1 MHRKLQAGLF
11 VLGAAVFAYLVAQIG
26 AGRLAAD
33 AARTGWMFIPIVGVY
48 ALVYGCSALAWR
60 LTMKSDPHKPSFWRT
75 YAMLVSAGAL
85 NFLTP
90 VINAGG
96 EPYRIAALTP
106 WLGKRRAA
114 GSVILHRMLHSLSY
128 VLVWLT
134 ALGLAFVLLPQG
146 AAPTVALILIAV
158 ALVGVIALLLFGH
171 RRGVLERVLDWM
183 HHLPV
188 VRRLAALLEPR
199 RALLVELDRQITD
212 FYHRHPR
219 RFVQAVALE
228 YLGRCIYM
236 VELVLIAASLGIRL
250 GYLQAFAIGGL
261 EALLGN
267 LLFFVPFELGAREG
281 TFYVLFGLFGL
292 QPQLGLYA
300 SIVSRV
306 RDFAWIGLGLLL
318 MLPAAERQTVT

>member
-48 ALVYGCSALAWR
+48 AVVYGCSALAWR

-292 QPQLGLYA
+292 QPQLGLYT

>member
-48 ALVYGCSALAWR
+48 AVVYGCSALAWR

>member
-11 VLGAAVFAYLVAQIG
+11 VLGAAVFAYLVARIG

-48 ALVYGCSALAWR
+48 AVVYGCSALAWR